1 MRGMP
6 GVDIDRVYR
15 RLLPFH
21 LPAVLRPAGAE
32 RTPEQGAGQCDAC
45 RHSALPRQSWPG
57 SDLGVRAP
65 YPGETPLSW
74 SEVLHAQV
82 NGVLSLTT
90 DPPGRCPTPP

>member
-15 RLLPFH
+15 RVLPLH
-21 LPAVLRPAGAE
+21 LPAVLRQTGAE

-57 SDLGVRAP
+57 SDLGVREP
-65 YPGETPLSW
+65 YPGEVALSW
-74 SEVLHAQV
+74 GEVHYAMAVGLV
-82 NGVLSLTT
+82 GLGVTA
-90 DPPGRCPTPP
+90 